1 MSYFQNDHGMTVTSL
16 ANLVRVLQGVLV
28 VTGLLYQQESLSH
41 CRIPKLD
48 VQIGDA
54 KMHGIVNVGLS

>member
-1 MSYFQNDHGMTVTSL
+1 MTVTSL